1 MKGIRK
7 NKNKDYCDVCGKVCK
22 SINGQKSKEKKR
34 KNIRV
39 VTKFSKKDKG
49 TDKCQFILCYS

>member
-1 MKGIRK
+1 MFVEK
-7 NKNKDYCDVCGKVCK
+7 YMSV
-22 SINGQKSKEKKR
+22 NGQKSKGKK
-34 KNIRV
+34 KNTRG